1 MGKKNSKSN
10 WMPHEEYLKLRA
22 QQVRDS
28 AANAILSQNLPNVPA
43 LPAYETGWSGLISK
57 AEGKLGVSDETR
69 IKWHTFYLCKMNI
82 LYFPQLFFCHHL

>member
-10 WMPHEEYLKLRA
+10 WLSHEEYLKLRA

-57 AEGKLGVSDETR
+57 TEGKLVLSSD
-69 IKWHTFYLCKMNI
+69 I
-82 LYFPQLFFCHHL
+82 LLYV